1 MKKRVFAALIT
12 VCLLFSVLSCVA
24 SAAPNF
30 TVGEISVTERVCP
43 GQVLNLEKPE
53 VVGSEPYAEGWEIKT
68 VDGVWIPY
76 DGAPLTEADNGK
88 EVRYFAANEIGEY
101 VYSENSCTLIVE
113 HNPDGEYKYDGM
125 YHWRECQDCDGQ
137 VDKEGHT
144 TLGSEPTAADK
155 VCKVC
160 GQVRTS
166 QYNGLLGFWE
176 WLMALIP
183 YIISL
188 F

>member
-24 SAAPNF
+24 SAALDI
-30 TVGEISVTERVCP
+30 TVGEIPVVVRVCP
-43 GQVLNLEKPE
+43 GQAINIEMPE
-53 VVGSEPYAEGWEIKT
+53 FDVYSQGWQIKT

-76 DGAPLTEADNGK
+76 DMSPLTEADDGK
-88 EVRYFAANEIGEY
+88 EIRYFVANEIGEFE
-101 VYSENSCTLIVE
+101 YSDNTCTLIVE

-144 TLGSEPTAADK
+144 TLGSDATSEDK

-166 QYNGLLGFWE
+166 QYTGLLAFWN
-176 WLMALIP
+176 WLMNDLLAVIM
-183 YIISL
+183 SL